1 MAAPETVIPL
11 RFIAGTTQF
20 GEGDE
25 GWALLK
31 TASDESMRYFE
42 GSIGFEQ
49 PFRVTPMVHV
59 GVAGFDIDHR
69 DNARLS
75 VRLAESDRFG
85 FRVRVGTWL
94 NTRIW
99 SVEVA
104 WVAVG
109 H

>member
-1 MAAPETVIPL
+1 MSAPETVIPL
-11 RFIAGTTQF
+11 RFVAGTTQF
-20 GEGDE
+20 GQEDAEWSMLAPAKDE
-25 GWALLK
+25 A
-31 TASDESMRYFE
+31 MRYFE

-49 PFRVTPMVHV
+49 AFRVTPMVHV

-75 VRLAESDRFG
+75 VRLSESDRFG
-85 FRVRVGTWL
+85 FRVRIGTWL